1 MDVEDGAGWR
11 VVSANCSRDG
21 MGIDGMRIGWEHPG
35 RAVPGSGAAR
45 APAAGRI
52 GCGRAR
58 LEAFATGRLGW
69 LRYVR
74 RAAG

>member
-11 VVSANCSRDG
+11 VVPGDC
-21 MGIDGMRIGWEHPG
+21 G
-35 RAVPGSGAAR
+35 RAAMGKDRMNRMCAVGRGAAHG

-52 GCGRAR
+52 GCGGPR
-58 LEAFATGRLGW
+58 LEALATRRLGW

>member
-11 VVSANCSRDG
+11 VVPGDCGRAA
-21 MGIDGMRIGWEHPG
+21 MGIDGMNIGWEHPG
-35 RAVPGSGAAR
+35 RAVPGSGAAH
-45 APAAGRI
+45 AAAGRI

-74 RAAG
+74 GGAG